1 MALFGRRK
9 PGFSKEVA
17 LKPSEIPG
25 EFSDALDPAV
35 TPEAAPPQA
44 EIDTLHE
51 RATDTL
57 PDMKAFVS
65 FVFGRI
71 IGMQH
76 QDNKYDNIVSQLK
89 NYIEDHLSKELSRGT
104 LAAQVYL
111 SEDYMSKIFSRITG
125 RPLMAYIS
133 DRRMEKAKELLLATE
148 LPVSRVAMEVGFT
161 NFSYF
166 SKMFRTYT
174 GSTPNEYRSRK
185 KRI

>member
-1 MALFGRRK
+1 MSNSR
-9 PGFSKEVA
+9 
-17 LKPSEIPG
+17 
-25 EFSDALDPAV
+25 
-35 TPEAAPPQA
+35 
-44 EIDTLHE
+44 
-51 RATDTL
+51 
-57 PDMKAFVS
+57 
-65 FVFGRI
+65 
-71 IGMQH
+71 
-76 QDNKYDNIVSQLK
+76 
-89 NYIEDHLSKELSRGT
+89 YIEDHLSEELSRGT